1 LLINFSSGTD
11 WPFPLAFGA
20 LLVADSATKPVPEM
34 AMRNDPEHDRDVT
47 GNADGAGRWI
57 LVLVAHDDDDLEP
70 QVLKESLAA
79 DDDEQ
84 LCAFLR
90 GGELVAVIDDA
101 DETVA
106 EAHRVLVEKECLR
119 IR

>member
-1 LLINFSSGTD
+1 M
-11 WPFPLAFGA
+11 
-20 LLVADSATKPVPEM
+20 VADSATKPVPEM
-34 AMRNDPEHDRDVT
+34 AMRNDPEHDDRDVT

-57 LVLVAHDDDDLEP
+57 LVLVAHDDDALEP
-70 QVLKESLAA
+70 QVLKEQLAP

-90 GGELVAVIDDA
+90 GGELVAVIEDA
-101 DETVA
+101 DETIA

>member
-1 LLINFSSGTD
+1 MQM
-11 WPFPLAFGA
+11 
-20 LLVADSATKPVPEM
+20 ADERNQAGVGM
-34 AMRNDPEHDRDVT
+34 AMRNNPEHDQDNT
-47 GNADGAGRWI
+47 GEADGAGRWI
-57 LVLVAHDDDDLEP
+57 LVLVAHDDDTLEP
-70 QVLKESLAA
+70 QVLKEQLAP

-90 GGELVAVIDDA
+90 GGELVAIIEDA
-101 DETVA
+101 DETIA

>member
-1 LLINFSSGTD
+1 
-11 WPFPLAFGA
+11 
-20 LLVADSATKPVPEM
+20 
-34 AMRNDPEHDRDVT
+34 MRNDPEHDRDDT
-47 GNADGAGRWI
+47 DNDDGAGRWI

-70 QVLKESLAA
+70 QVLKEQLTP

-90 GGELVAVIDDA
+90 GGELVAVIEDA
-101 DETVA
+101 DETIA